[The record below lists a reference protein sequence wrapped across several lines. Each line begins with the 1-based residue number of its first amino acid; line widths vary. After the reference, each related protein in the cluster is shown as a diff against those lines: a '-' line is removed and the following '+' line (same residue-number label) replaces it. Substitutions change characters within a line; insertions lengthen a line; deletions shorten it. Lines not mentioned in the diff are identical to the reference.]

1 MNVSYESKAKK
12 KKKAEME
19 ILLGKK
25 ARSEPPR
32 ICPFHKLKSS
42 LTESPDVT
50 MGWGVEREQISKETT
65 WLQLG
70 EGKRFSWAV
79 PWTLK
84 TTVMLITPTPTSIS
98 SP

>member
-1 MNVSYESKAKK
+1 
-12 KKKAEME
+12 ME